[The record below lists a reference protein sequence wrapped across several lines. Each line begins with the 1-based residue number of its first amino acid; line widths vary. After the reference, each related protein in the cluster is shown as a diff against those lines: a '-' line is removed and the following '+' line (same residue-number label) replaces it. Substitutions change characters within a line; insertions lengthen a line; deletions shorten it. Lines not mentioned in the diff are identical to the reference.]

1 MKQTMNDNMKIV
13 STIKHKNIEIFLKE
27 ILNEIN
33 FNIVSLFILD
43 RFEKKMSKIM
53 NEDVKKVPQSNS
65 VIANSVITNSRL

>member
-1 MKQTMNDNMKIV
+1 MNDNMKIV

>member
-1 MKQTMNDNMKIV
+1 MNDNMKIV

-43 RFEKKMSKIM
+43 RFEKK
-53 NEDVKKVPQSNS
+53 NE
-65 VIANSVITNSRL
+65 